1 MPEVTVVCVG
11 KLKEQYLRDACAEY
25 SKRLSPFCRL
35 KVIELSPERLSE
47 NPSQAEIQKALS
59 LEGKKILEKIP
70 DRAAIISMCI
80 EGKQLSSEELSKK
93 LSAFATQGIGS
104 VAFIIGGSFGLS
116 DEVKEKS
123 VLRLSVSRMTFPY
136 QLFRVMLLEQIYRA
150 FQIQSG
156 TKYHK

>member
-1 MPEVTVVCVG
+1 MPEVTVVCLG

-25 SKRLSPFCRL
+25 SKRLSAFCKL
-35 KVIELSPERLSE
+35 KVIELAPERLSE

-70 DRAAIISMCI
+70 DRAAIIAMCI
-80 EGKQLSSEELSKK
+80 EGRQLSSEELSKK

-104 VAFIIGGSFGLS
+104 VAFVIGGSFGLS

-123 VLRLSVSRMTFPY
+123 VLRLSVSRMTFPH
-136 QLFRVMLLEQIYRA
+136 QLFRVMLLEQVYRA

>member
-1 MPEVTVVCVG
+1 MPEVTVVCIG

-25 SKRLSPFCRL
+25 SKRLSAFCKL

-59 LEGKKILEKIP
+59 VEGKKILEKIP
-70 DRAAIISMCI
+70 DRAAIIAMCI

-104 VAFIIGGSFGLS
+104 VAFVIGGSFGLS

-123 VLRLSVSRMTFPY
+123 TLRLSVSRMTFPH